1 VLQGSF
7 GAFVAMDMDE
17 KFPRRSKVY
26 PEKHVRGKQS
36 KRRKR
41 AYSESGDQS
50 DLQSKEATCT
60 VCLRY
65 NGMLYMDFV
74 ASNEMVVVEQPWLSV
89 VATFPDALQRRV
101 YGS

>member
-7 GAFVAMDMDE
+7 GAFVAMDMDK
-17 KFPRRSKVY
+17 KFPTQSKVY
-26 PEKHVRGKQS
+26 PERHVRGK
-36 KRRKR
+36 RRKR
-41 AYSESGDQS
+41 SYSESGEQIKS
-50 DLQSKEATCT
+50 TETSCT

-65 NGMLYMDFV
+65 NGVLCMDFV

>member
-7 GAFVAMDMDE
+7 GAFVAIDMDK
-17 KFPRRSKVY
+17 KFPTQSKVY
-26 PEKHVRGKQS
+26 PERHVRGK
-36 KRRKR
+36 RRKR
-41 AYSESGDQS
+41 SYSESGDQIES
-50 DLQSKEATCT
+50 TVETSCT

-65 NGMLYMDFV
+65 NGMLCMDFV